1 MCALSV
7 MTTSKDLCKL
17 CIGRNYF
24 AKIFCLFIRFYI
36 LSCVNSC
43 DLVAF
48 VSGQAD
54 KKKRIVSIFMT

>member
-1 MCALSV
+1 
-7 MTTSKDLCKL
+7 
-17 CIGRNYF
+17 
-24 AKIFCLFIRFYI
+24 
-36 LSCVNSC
+36 VNSC